1 MASEGTLVD
10 TNVLLDLVTDD
21 PRWAGWSVR
30 ELERAAL
37 RGRLVINDVIYAE
50 LSVRFAG
57 IEALD
62 AMVAVVGVSLE
73 ALPRPALFL
82 AGKAF
87 LAYRRRGGGRR
98 GVLPDFFIG
107 AHAAVAGL
115 TLLTRD
121 AGRYRGYFPTVEVMA
136 PG

>member
-1 MASEGTLVD
+1 MANEATLVD

-21 PRWAGWSVR
+21 PRWADWSVR

-50 LSVRFAG
+50 LSVRYAG

-62 AMVAVVGVSLE
+62 AMVAAVGLSLE

-87 LAYRRRGGGRR
+87 LDFRRRGGGRS

-107 AHAAVAGL
+107 AHAAVARL

-121 AGRYRGYFPTVEVMA
+121 AGRYRGYFPSVEVMA
-136 PG
+136 PH

>member
-1 MASEGTLVD
+1 MANEATLVD

-21 PRWAGWSVR
+21 PRWADWSAR

-62 AMVAVVGVSLE
+62 DMVAAVGLSLE

-87 LAYRRRGGGRR
+87 LDYRRRGGGRS

-121 AGRYRGYFPTVEVMA
+121 AGRYRGYFPSVEVMA
-136 PG
+136 PH